1 GRQQHPHLDPGRG
14 LGPGADADDPT
25 PGKRRWQRRRRLA
38 ARTAASRDRRRHR
51 GRGRRGW
58 RGNADGRGG
67 RRSHGGRRM
76 SQEVSVAASYFGKVP
91 SRGDFVRTA
100 DNHPLMALLDRWAGG
115 GIELLSGNPDW
126 KRLYDQ
132 TPDVYYGFMGSRSR
146 LVVCGHFLPSR
157 DVSQRRFPLL
167 SAIRVEVADPLGFIA
182 RSPMALSRAWSGLS
196 RRARDA
202 VEARDAGAPLQVL
215 ARTRHDLCVDPAAYA
230 APFDDFLELQT
241 IGSLQRLLRGSG
253 HGEVAV
259 RRLLP
264 ALGLLLQPVLSG
276 SGVAIDKG
284 LELPLPADP
293 LYR

>member
-1 GRQQHPHLDPGRG
+1 
-14 LGPGADADDPT
+14 
-25 PGKRRWQRRRRLA
+25 
-38 ARTAASRDRRRHR
+38 
-51 GRGRRGW
+51 
-58 RGNADGRGG
+58 
-67 RRSHGGRRM
+67 
-76 SQEVSVAASYFGKVP
+76 P

-126 KRLYDQ
+126 KRLYDEA
-132 TPDVYYGFMGSRSR
+132 PDVYYGFMGSRSR

-293 LYR
+293 LYRPLVGAFWLDIVAAFLSRGDFELAVLIRDEATPRMIVGFNGADHHTLRAALDPHFAAGHLIRMHEIGRASGRDTGQ